1 MKEQETQNN
10 NINTKLP
17 DYEDFT
23 EYDEDYDGDGEIDSY
38 EEVSPDYSDAE
49 GKISGELNNSVHN
62 SAKSFSAEA
71 SRKVRDTAI
80 IVPEELSTEEEAI
93 DYFEEEDDL
102 AYAPAPVEKTKSDL
116 FKFLHRKDKKSEATE
131 VIRIDEPNARQRE
144 EIIASGLTEDEV
156 AWRTQE
162 GLTNQMPR
170 KGQKSVGQIVASH
183 VFTYFNL
190 LNGLLGVL
198 VMMTG
203 QIKNVLFLGTA
214 ISNTL
219 IGIIQELKVKSLIDQ
234 LSVITTTKVMVLR
247 GGTKNEISVNDIV
260 LDDIVYLE
268 PGDQVVTDGSVYN
281 CQGLEVNES
290 MLTGESKPVKKA
302 DGDPILSGSFIS
314 AGTAIM
320 QVEKVGQDCYAA
332 QLVSKAAHKKRAQSE
347 MQRSIGRIIKVVSV
361 ALIPIGILLF
371 RSQLVAN
378 GGDTNAA
385 IIRTVSGVIG
395 MIPEGLVLLTS
406 VSFIIGVGRLARKQ
420 ALVQEMA
427 AIESL
432 ARADIICTDK
442 TGTITTGELRVEEIL
457 PFGDATIDT
466 VKEIMARLNGAFDD
480 ANATQTAVD
489 QYFGKKNDWAI
500 RETIPFSS
508 ARKYKAVSFSD
519 AGDFVVGAPEFLIP
533 EDKEL
538 LDRINRYSK
547 QGYRVLLLGRSTG
560 ISAEQGDKGTI
571 TPLAA
576 IIISDII
583 KEDARE
589 VFQYF
594 AKAHVA
600 VKVLSGDNPVTVST
614 VAQKAGVIGAENYV
628 DASKLPT
635 DPIALAQEISKYS
648 VFGRVR
654 PEQKQAFVK
663 AWQANGKTVAMVG
676 DGVNDVLA
684 IKDSDCGIAMAAGSE
699 AAKQAAHIVLL
710 NSDFSSMK
718 DIVSEGRT
726 IIANIERVSSLY
738 LTKTIY
744 SCILSILFI
753 FLRSPYPFTT
763 LQMGLINL
771 CAIGLPSF
779 LLTLEKQEN
788 VTSEGFMRHVLKV
801 ALPSAMTMVSA
812 VLIVQFLNF
821 LFPWDVDVFS
831 TFNLMLGGLVALLVV
846 AEVCHPLKGYRY
858 RQFIVYLCIAIFLG
872 AVLLLPS
879 FYDMHSIFMWWS
891 LLLIPLML
899 LVMMMIYWYS
909 RLTNKLMIRLYREQ
923 ERREA
928 SFRDRI
934 RR

>member
-10 NINTKLP
+10 NINTELP

-71 SRKVRDTAI
+71 SRKAHETAI
-80 IVPEELSTEEEAI
+80 GVPEKMAAEEAI

-102 AYAPAPVEKTKSDL
+102 AYAPAPVEKSKSDL
-116 FKFLHRKDKKSEATE
+116 FNFLHRKDKKSEPAE

>member
-71 SRKVRDTAI
+71 SRKAHETAI
-80 IVPEELSTEEEAI
+80 GVPEKMAAEEAI

-102 AYAPAPVEKTKSDL
+102 AYAPAPVEKSKSDL
-116 FKFLHRKDKKSEATE
+116 FNFLHRKDKKSEPTE

-144 EIIASGLTEDEV
+144 EIIASGLTKDEV

>member
-560 ISAEQGDKGTI
+560 ISAEQGNKGTI

-583 KEDARE
+583 KEDAKE

-614 VAQKAGVIGAENYV
+614 VAQKAGVIGAENYI

-648 VFGRVR
+648 VFGRVK

-779 LLTLEKQEN
+779 LLTLEKQVN

-846 AEVCHPLKGYRY
+846 AEVCHPLKGHQY

-909 RLTNKLMIRLYREQ
+909 RFTNKLMIRLYREQ

>member
-1 MKEQETQNN
+1 
-10 NINTKLP
+10 
-17 DYEDFT
+17 
-23 EYDEDYDGDGEIDSY
+23 
-38 EEVSPDYSDAE
+38 
-49 GKISGELNNSVHN
+49 
-62 SAKSFSAEA
+62 
-71 SRKVRDTAI
+71 
-80 IVPEELSTEEEAI
+80 
-93 DYFEEEDDL
+93 
-102 AYAPAPVEKTKSDL
+102 
-116 FKFLHRKDKKSEATE
+116 
-131 VIRIDEPNARQRE
+131 
-144 EIIASGLTEDEV
+144 
-156 AWRTQE
+156 
-162 GLTNQMPR
+162 
-170 KGQKSVGQIVASH
+170 
-183 VFTYFNL
+183 
-190 LNGLLGVL
+190 
-198 VMMTG
+198 
-203 QIKNVLFLGTA
+203 
-214 ISNTL
+214 
-219 IGIIQELKVKSLIDQ
+219 
-234 LSVITTTKVMVLR
+234 
-247 GGTKNEISVNDIV
+247 
-260 LDDIVYLE
+260 
-268 PGDQVVTDGSVYN
+268 
-281 CQGLEVNES
+281 
-290 MLTGESKPVKKA
+290 
-302 DGDPILSGSFIS
+302 
-314 AGTAIM
+314 
-320 QVEKVGQDCYAA
+320 
-332 QLVSKAAHKKRAQSE
+332 
-347 MQRSIGRIIKVVSV
+347 
-361 ALIPIGILLF
+361 
-371 RSQLVAN
+371 
-378 GGDTNAA
+378 
-385 IIRTVSGVIG
+385 
-395 MIPEGLVLLTS
+395 
-406 VSFIIGVGRLARKQ
+406 
-420 ALVQEMA
+420 MA

-442 TGTITTGELRVEEIL
+442 TGTITTGELTGTITTGELRVEEIL

-738 LTKTIY
+738 LTKTISSICVLSDSRV
-744 SCILSILFI
+744 SCS
-753 FLRSPYPFTT
+753 RWRNRRMSHRK
-763 LQMGLINL
+763 GS
-771 CAIGLPSF
+771 CA
-779 LLTLEKQEN
+779 T
-788 VTSEGFMRHVLKV
+788 
-801 ALPSAMTMVSA
+801 
-812 VLIVQFLNF
+812 
-821 LFPWDVDVFS
+821 
-831 TFNLMLGGLVALLVV
+831 
-846 AEVCHPLKGYRY
+846 C
-858 RQFIVYLCIAIFLG
+858 
-872 AVLLLPS
+872 
-879 FYDMHSIFMWWS
+879 
-891 LLLIPLML
+891 
-899 LVMMMIYWYS
+899 
-909 RLTNKLMIRLYREQ
+909 
-923 ERREA
+923 
-928 SFRDRI
+928 
-934 RR
+934 

>member
-71 SRKVRDTAI
+71 SRKAHETAI
-80 IVPEELSTEEEAI
+80 GVPEKMAAEEAI

-102 AYAPAPVEKTKSDL
+102 AYAPAPVEKSKSDL
-116 FKFLHRKDKKSEATE
+116 FNFLHRKDKKSEPTE

-198 VMMTG
+198 VIMTG

-234 LSVITTTKVMVLR
+234 LSVITTTRVMVLR

-268 PGDQVVTDGSVYN
+268 PGDQVVTDGSVYS
-281 CQGLEVNES
+281 CRGLEVNES

-302 DGDPILSGSFIS
+302 EGDPILSGSFIS

-846 AEVCHPLKGYRY
+846 AEVCHPLKGHQY

>member
-71 SRKVRDTAI
+71 SRKAHETAI
-80 IVPEELSTEEEAI
+80 GVPEKMAAEEAI

-560 ISAEQGDKGTI
+560 ISAEQGNKGTI

-583 KEDARE
+583 KEDAKE

-614 VAQKAGVIGAENYV
+614 VAQKAGVIGAENYI

-648 VFGRVR
+648 VFGRVK

-779 LLTLEKQEN
+779 LLTLEKQVN

>member
-71 SRKVRDTAI
+71 SRKAHETAI
-80 IVPEELSTEEEAI
+80 GVPEKMAAEEAI

-102 AYAPAPVEKTKSDL
+102 AYAPAPVEKSKSDL
-116 FKFLHRKDKKSEATE
+116 FNFLHRKDKKSEPTE

-198 VMMTG
+198 VIMTG

-234 LSVITTTKVMVLR
+234 LSVITTTRVMVLR

>member
-71 SRKVRDTAI
+71 SRKAHETAI
-80 IVPEELSTEEEAI
+80 GVPEKMAAEEAI

-102 AYAPAPVEKTKSDL
+102 AYAPAPVEKSKSDL
-116 FKFLHRKDKKSEATE
+116 FNFLHRKDKKSEPTE

>member
-10 NINTKLP
+10 NINTELP

-71 SRKVRDTAI
+71 SRKAHETAI
-80 IVPEELSTEEEAI
+80 GVPEKMAAEEAI

-102 AYAPAPVEKTKSDL
+102 AYAPAPVEKSKSDL
-116 FKFLHRKDKKSEATE
+116 FNFLHRKDKKSEPTE

-198 VMMTG
+198 VIMTG

-234 LSVITTTKVMVLR
+234 LSVITTTRVMVLR

-268 PGDQVVTDGSVYN
+268 PGDQVVTDGSVYS
-281 CQGLEVNES
+281 CRGLEVNES

-302 DGDPILSGSFIS
+302 EGDPILSGSFIS

-909 RLTNKLMIRLYREQ
+909 RLTNKLMIRLDREQ

-928 SFRDRI
+928 SFRVRI

>member
-71 SRKVRDTAI
+71 SRKAHETAI
-80 IVPEELSTEEEAI
+80 GVPEKMAAEEAI

-116 FKFLHRKDKKSEATE
+116 FNFLHRKDKKSEPTE

>member
-1 MKEQETQNN
+1 
-10 NINTKLP
+10 
-17 DYEDFT
+17 
-23 EYDEDYDGDGEIDSY
+23 
-38 EEVSPDYSDAE
+38 
-49 GKISGELNNSVHN
+49 
-62 SAKSFSAEA
+62 
-71 SRKVRDTAI
+71 
-80 IVPEELSTEEEAI
+80 
-93 DYFEEEDDL
+93 
-102 AYAPAPVEKTKSDL
+102 
-116 FKFLHRKDKKSEATE
+116 
-131 VIRIDEPNARQRE
+131 
-144 EIIASGLTEDEV
+144 
-156 AWRTQE
+156 
-162 GLTNQMPR
+162 MPR

-198 VMMTG
+198 VIMTG

-234 LSVITTTKVMVLR
+234 LSVITTTRVMVLR

-268 PGDQVVTDGSVYN
+268 PGDQVVTDGSVYG
-281 CQGLEVNES
+281 CRGLEVNES

-726 IIANIERVSSLY
+726 IMANIERVSSLY

>member
-71 SRKVRDTAI
+71 SRKAHETAI
-80 IVPEELSTEEEAI
+80 GVPEKMAAEEAI

-102 AYAPAPVEKTKSDL
+102 AYAPAPVEKSKSDL
-116 FKFLHRKDKKSEATE
+116 FNFLHRKDKKSEPTE

-198 VMMTG
+198 VIMTG

-268 PGDQVVTDGSVYN
+268 PGDQVVTDGSVYS
-281 CQGLEVNES
+281 CRGLEVNES

-710 NSDFSSMK
+710 DSDFSSMK

-821 LFPWDVDVFS
+821 IFPWNVDVFS

>member
-71 SRKVRDTAI
+71 SRKAHETAI
-80 IVPEELSTEEEAI
+80 GVPEKMAAEEAI

-102 AYAPAPVEKTKSDL
+102 AYAPAPVEKSKSDL
-116 FKFLHRKDKKSEATE
+116 FNFLHRKDKKSEPTE

-198 VMMTG
+198 VIMTG

-234 LSVITTTKVMVLR
+234 LSVITTTRVMVLR

-302 DGDPILSGSFIS
+302 EGDPILSGSFIS

>member
-10 NINTKLP
+10 NINTELP

-71 SRKVRDTAI
+71 SRKAHETAI
-80 IVPEELSTEEEAI
+80 GVPEKMAAEEAI

-102 AYAPAPVEKTKSDL
+102 AYAPAPVEKSKSDL
-116 FKFLHRKDKKSEATE
+116 FNFLHRKDKKSEPTE

-198 VMMTG
+198 VIMTG

-508 ARKYKAVSFSD
+508 ARKYKAASFSD

-718 DIVSEGRT
+718 DIVSEGKT

>member
-10 NINTKLP
+10 NINTELP

-71 SRKVRDTAI
+71 SRKAHETAI
-80 IVPEELSTEEEAI
+80 GVPEKMAAEEAI

-102 AYAPAPVEKTKSDL
+102 AYAPAPVEKSKSDL
-116 FKFLHRKDKKSEATE
+116 FNFLHRKDKKSEPTE

-234 LSVITTTKVMVLR
+234 LSVITTTRVMVLR

-268 PGDQVVTDGSVYN
+268 PGDQVVTDGSVYG

-302 DGDPILSGSFIS
+302 EGDPILSGSFIS

-508 ARKYKAVSFSD
+508 ARKYKAASFSD

-583 KEDARE
+583 KEDAKE

-594 AKAHVA
+594 AKANVA

-614 VAQKAGVIGAENYV
+614 VAQKAGVKGAENYV

-648 VFGRVR
+648 VFGRVK

-821 LFPWDVDVFS
+821 IFPWNVDVFS

>member
-71 SRKVRDTAI
+71 SRKAHETAI
-80 IVPEELSTEEEAI
+80 GVPEKMTAEEEAI

-102 AYAPAPVEKTKSDL
+102 AYAPAPAEKSKSDL
-116 FKFLHRKDKKSEATE
+116 FNFLHRKDKKSEPAE

-198 VMMTG
+198 VIMTG

-508 ARKYKAVSFSD
+508 ARKYKAASFSD

-560 ISAEQGDKGTI
+560 ISAEQGNKGTI

-583 KEDARE
+583 KEDAKE

-614 VAQKAGVIGAENYV
+614 VAQKAGVIGAENYI

-648 VFGRVR
+648 VFGRVK

>member
-71 SRKVRDTAI
+71 SRKAHETAI
-80 IVPEELSTEEEAI
+80 GVPEKMAAEEAI

-102 AYAPAPVEKTKSDL
+102 AYAPAPVEKSKSDL
-116 FKFLHRKDKKSEATE
+116 FNFLHRKDKKSEPTE

-198 VMMTG
+198 VIMTG

-234 LSVITTTKVMVLR
+234 LSVITTTRVMVLR

-268 PGDQVVTDGSVYN
+268 PGDQVVTDGSVYS
-281 CQGLEVNES
+281 CRGLEVNES

-302 DGDPILSGSFIS
+302 EGDPILSGSFIS

-442 TGTITTGELRVEEIL
+442 TGTITTGELKVEEVL
-457 PFGDATIDT
+457 PLGDATINT
-466 VKEIMARLNGAFDD
+466 VKEIMARLNGAFND

-508 ARKYKAVSFSD
+508 ARKYKAASFSD
-519 AGDFVVGAPEFLIP
+519 AGDFVIGAPEFLIP

-710 NSDFSSMK
+710 DSDFSSMK

-821 LFPWDVDVFS
+821 IFPWDVDVFS

>member
-38 EEVSPDYSDAE
+38 EE
-49 GKISGELNNSVHN
+49 
-62 SAKSFSAEA
+62 EA
-71 SRKVRDTAI
+71 
-80 IVPEELSTEEEAI
+80 L

-102 AYAPAPVEKTKSDL
+102 AYASAPVEKNKSDL
-116 FKFLHRKDKKSEATE
+116 FNFLHRKDKKSEPAE

-198 VMMTG
+198 VIMTG

-260 LDDIVYLE
+260 RDDIVYLE
-268 PGDQVVTDGSVYN
+268 PGDQVVTDGSVYS
-281 CQGLEVNES
+281 CRGLEVNES

-457 PFGDATIDT
+457 PFSDATIDT

-583 KEDARE
+583 KEDAKD

-614 VAQKAGVIGAENYV
+614 VAQKAGVIGAENYI

-648 VFGRVR
+648 VFGRVK

-710 NSDFSSMK
+710 DSDFSSMK
-718 DIVSEGRT
+718 EIVSEGRT

-779 LLTLEKQEN
+779 LLTLEKQVN

-846 AEVCHPLKGYRY
+846 AEVCHPLKGNQY

-909 RLTNKLMIRLYREQ
+909 RFTNKLMIRLYREQ

>member
-71 SRKVRDTAI
+71 SRKAHETAI
-80 IVPEELSTEEEAI
+80 GVPEKMAAEEAI

-102 AYAPAPVEKTKSDL
+102 AYAPAPVEKSKSDL
-116 FKFLHRKDKKSEATE
+116 FNFLHRKDKKSEPTE

-198 VMMTG
+198 VIMTG

-234 LSVITTTKVMVLR
+234 LSVITTTRVMVLR

-302 DGDPILSGSFIS
+302 EGDPILSGSFIS

-508 ARKYKAVSFSD
+508 ARKYKAASFSD

-533 EDKEL
+533 EDKAL

-583 KEDARE
+583 KEDAKE

>member
-71 SRKVRDTAI
+71 SRKAHETAI
-80 IVPEELSTEEEAI
+80 GVPEKMAAEEAI

-102 AYAPAPVEKTKSDL
+102 AYAPAPVEKSKSDL
-116 FKFLHRKDKKSEATE
+116 FNFLHRKDKKSEPTE

-198 VMMTG
+198 VIMTG

-234 LSVITTTKVMVLR
+234 LSVITTTRVMVLR

-268 PGDQVVTDGSVYN
+268 PGDQVVTDGSVYG

-302 DGDPILSGSFIS
+302 EGDPILSGSFIS

-710 NSDFSSMK
+710 DSDFSSMK
-718 DIVSEGRT
+718 EIVSEGRT

>member
-71 SRKVRDTAI
+71 SRKAHETAI
-80 IVPEELSTEEEAI
+80 GVPEKMAAEEAI

-102 AYAPAPVEKTKSDL
+102 AYAPAPVEKSKSDL
-116 FKFLHRKDKKSEATE
+116 FNFLHRKDKKSEPTE

-234 LSVITTTKVMVLR
+234 LSVITTTRVMVLR

-268 PGDQVVTDGSVYN
+268 PGDQVVTDGSVYS
-281 CQGLEVNES
+281 CRGLEVNES

-302 DGDPILSGSFIS
+302 EGDPILSGSFIS

>member
-71 SRKVRDTAI
+71 SRKAHETAI
-80 IVPEELSTEEEAI
+80 GVPEKMAAEEAI

-102 AYAPAPVEKTKSDL
+102 AYAPAPVEKSKSDL
-116 FKFLHRKDKKSEATE
+116 FNFLHRKDKKSEPTE

-144 EIIASGLTEDEV
+144 EIIASGLTKDEV

-846 AEVCHPLKGYRY
+846 AEVCHPLKGHQY

>member
-71 SRKVRDTAI
+71 SRKAHETAI
-80 IVPEELSTEEEAI
+80 GVPEKMAAEEAI

-102 AYAPAPVEKTKSDL
+102 AYAPAPVEKSKSDL
-116 FKFLHRKDKKSEATE
+116 FNFLHRKDKKSEPTE

-198 VMMTG
+198 VIMTG

-234 LSVITTTKVMVLR
+234 LSVITTTRVMVLR

-268 PGDQVVTDGSVYN
+268 PGDQVVTDGSVYS
-281 CQGLEVNES
+281 CRGLEVNES

-302 DGDPILSGSFIS
+302 EGDPILSGSFIS

>member
-10 NINTKLP
+10 NINTELP

-71 SRKVRDTAI
+71 SRKAHETAI
-80 IVPEELSTEEEAI
+80 GVPEKMAAEEAI

-102 AYAPAPVEKTKSDL
+102 AYAPAPVEKSKSDL
-116 FKFLHRKDKKSEATE
+116 FNFLHRKDKKSEPTE

-198 VMMTG
+198 VIMTG

-508 ARKYKAVSFSD
+508 ARKYKAASFSD

-583 KEDARE
+583 KEDAKE

-718 DIVSEGRT
+718 DIVSEGKT

>member
-102 AYAPAPVEKTKSDL
+102 AYAPAPAEKSKSDL
-116 FKFLHRKDKKSEATE
+116 FNFLHRKDKKSEPTE

-583 KEDARE
+583 KEDAKE

-648 VFGRVR
+648 VFGRVK
-654 PEQKQAFVK
+654 PEQKQAVK

-846 AEVCHPLKGYRY
+846 AEVCHPLKGHQY

>member
-71 SRKVRDTAI
+71 SRKAHETAI
-80 IVPEELSTEEEAI
+80 GVPEKMAAEEAI

-102 AYAPAPVEKTKSDL
+102 AYAPAPVEKSKSDL
-116 FKFLHRKDKKSEATE
+116 FNFLHRKDKKSEATE

-198 VMMTG
+198 VIMTG

-234 LSVITTTKVMVLR
+234 LSVITTTRVMVLR

-268 PGDQVVTDGSVYN
+268 PGDQVVTDGSVYS
-281 CQGLEVNES
+281 CRGLEVNES

-909 RLTNKLMIRLYREQ
+909 RFTNKLMIRLYREQ

>member
-10 NINTKLP
+10 NINTELP

-71 SRKVRDTAI
+71 SRKAHETAI
-80 IVPEELSTEEEAI
+80 GVPEKMAAEEAI

-102 AYAPAPVEKTKSDL
+102 AYAPAPVEKSKSDL
-116 FKFLHRKDKKSEATE
+116 FNFLHRKDKKSEPTE

-198 VMMTG
+198 VIMTG

-234 LSVITTTKVMVLR
+234 LSVITTTRVMVLR

-846 AEVCHPLKGYRY
+846 AEVCHPLKGHQY

>member
-71 SRKVRDTAI
+71 SRKAHETAI
-80 IVPEELSTEEEAI
+80 GVPEKMAAEEAI

-102 AYAPAPVEKTKSDL
+102 AYAPAPVEKSKSDL
-116 FKFLHRKDKKSEATE
+116 FNFLHRKDKKSEPTE

-198 VMMTG
+198 VIMTG

-268 PGDQVVTDGSVYN
+268 PGDQVVTDGSVYS
-281 CQGLEVNES
+281 CRGLEVNES

-442 TGTITTGELRVEEIL
+442 TGTITTGELKVEEVL

-480 ANATQTAVD
+480 TNATQTAVD

-508 ARKYKAVSFSD
+508 ARKYKAASFSD
-519 AGDFVVGAPEFLIP
+519 AGDFIIGAPEFLIP
-533 EDKEL
+533 EDKAL

-710 NSDFSSMK
+710 DSDFSSMK

-846 AEVCHPLKGYRY
+846 AEVCHPLKGHQY

>member
-71 SRKVRDTAI
+71 SRKAHETAI
-80 IVPEELSTEEEAI
+80 GVPEKMAAEEAI

-102 AYAPAPVEKTKSDL
+102 AYAPAPVEKSKSDL
-116 FKFLHRKDKKSEATE
+116 FNFLHRKDKKSEPTE

-198 VMMTG
+198 VIMTG

-234 LSVITTTKVMVLR
+234 LSVITTTRVMVLR

-268 PGDQVVTDGSVYN
+268 PGDQVVTDGSVYS
-281 CQGLEVNES
+281 CRGLEVNES

-302 DGDPILSGSFIS
+302 EGDPILSGSFIS

-846 AEVCHPLKGYRY
+846 AEVCHPLKGHQY

-909 RLTNKLMIRLYREQ
+909 RFTNKLMIRLYREQ

>member
-38 EEVSPDYSDAE
+38 EEVSPDYSDAA
-49 GKISGELNNSVHN
+49 GKLSEESGKSGRDSARKFSGESDKSV
-62 SAKSFSAEA
+62 SDAAYKAAEETG
-71 SRKVRDTAI
+71 RKVRDTAI

-102 AYAPAPVEKTKSDL
+102 AYAPAPVEKSKSDL
-116 FKFLHRKDKKSEATE
+116 FNFLHRKDKKSEPTE

-247 GGTKNEISVNDIV
+247 SGAKSEISVNDIV
-260 LDDIVYLE
+260 LDEIIYLE
-268 PGDQVVTDGSVYN
+268 PGDQVVTDGSVYG

-442 TGTITTGELRVEEIL
+442 TGTITTGELKVEEVL
-457 PFGDATIDT
+457 PLGDATIDT
-466 VKEIMARLNGAFDD
+466 VKEIMARLNGAFND

-508 ARKYKAVSFSD
+508 ARKYKAASFSD
-519 AGDFVVGAPEFLIP
+519 AGDFVIGAPEFLIP

-547 QGYRVLLLGRSTG
+547 RGYRVLLLGRSTG
-560 ISAEQGDKGTI
+560 ISAEQSDKGTI

-576 IIISDII
+576 VVISDII
-583 KEDARE
+583 KEDAKE

-594 AKAHVA
+594 AKANVA

-614 VAQKAGVIGAENYV
+614 VAQKAGVKGAENYV

-648 VFGRVR
+648 VFGRVK

-710 NSDFSSMK
+710 DSDFSSMK

-821 LFPWDVDVFS
+821 IFPWCWSSRRCATRLKDISIVSSSCISVLRS
-831 TFNLMLGGLVALLVV
+831 SSVRCSCCRASMTCIRSSCGGR
-846 AEVCHPLKGYRY
+846 C
-858 RQFIVYLCIAIFLG
+858 F
-872 AVLLLPS
+872 
-879 FYDMHSIFMWWS
+879 
-891 LLLIPLML
+891 
-899 LVMMMIYWYS
+899 
-909 RLTNKLMIRLYREQ
+909 
-923 ERREA
+923 
-928 SFRDRI
+928 SFRSCCWS
-934 RR
+934 